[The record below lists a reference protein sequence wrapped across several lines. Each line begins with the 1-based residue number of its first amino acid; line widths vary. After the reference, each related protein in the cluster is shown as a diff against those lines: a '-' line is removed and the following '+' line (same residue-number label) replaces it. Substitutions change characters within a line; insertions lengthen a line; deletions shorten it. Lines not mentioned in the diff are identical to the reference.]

1 MSAEG
6 DQSVSASHLSTV
18 IEEEDLYDNHLLY
31 SSGVNN
37 SGGTTASQTP
47 TDDESTSR
55 RSSQISESSA
65 AETATSGPSTV
76 PKKSS
81 LRRPIETGA
90 SSGARQ
96 LVEKRRNKA
105 PSAPAAKAEKKS
117 IFTLGHVR
125 KIFGS
130 QQQQQQQQ
138 QQQGS
143 NSRRSSD
150 GSGGGSEET
159 ELTQRRLS
167 QIKVDSLPAVFLV
180 KYLGLASAAG
190 LFGVD
195 SIKRPVD
202 ELVKAAGKRRAKTG
216 RPLPIA
222 QLTVLQQGVSVRPHP
237 QSEGGRVDKA
247 FHSIEGVSYAAADP
261 TMRRI
266 FCLVVLPEADQQQQQ
281 QQQKPECHAFVCNSV
296 ETAHRLVLAVTFAFE
311 SATSAASAATGSR
324 RRDDEGE
331 ENYYQKMV

>member
-31 SSGVNN
+31 SSG
-37 SGGTTASQTP
+37 GTTASQTP

-65 AETATSGPSTV
+65 AEAATSGPSTV

-81 LRRPIETGA
+81 VRRPIETGA

-96 LVEKRRNKA
+96 LVEKRRNQA

-125 KIFGS
+125 KIFGPQKH
-130 QQQQQQQQ
+130 QQQQPQQQQ
-138 QQQGS
+138 SS

-150 GSGGGSEET
+150 GSGGGSEES

-195 SIKRPVD
+195 SIRRPVD

-247 FHSIEGVSYAAADP
+247 FHPIEGVSYAAVDP

-281 QQQKPECHAFVCNSV
+281 Q
-296 ETAHRLVLAVTFAFE
+296 
-311 SATSAASAATGSR
+311 
-324 RRDDEGE
+324 
-331 ENYYQKMV
+331 

>member
-105 PSAPAAKAEKKS
+105 P
-117 IFTLGHVR
+117 
-125 KIFGS
+125 
-130 QQQQQQQQ
+130 
-138 QQQGS
+138 
-143 NSRRSSD
+143 
-150 GSGGGSEET
+150 
-159 ELTQRRLS
+159 
-167 QIKVDSLPAVFLV
+167 LPAVFLV

-281 QQQKPECHAFVCNSV
+281 Q
-296 ETAHRLVLAVTFAFE
+296 
-311 SATSAASAATGSR
+311 
-324 RRDDEGE
+324 
-331 ENYYQKMV
+331 